1 MYIYVD
7 KMYNVCA
14 TVYGSRGGGES
25 LTSDSGLVVAVKG
38 DFSDLQQIYL

>member
-1 MYIYVD
+1 MCVPLY
-7 KMYNVCA
+7 ME
-14 TVYGSRGGGES
+14 GGGGES

>member
-14 TVYGSRGGGES
+14 TVYGRGGES

-38 DFSDLQQIYL
+38 DFSDL

>member
-14 TVYGSRGGGES
+14 TVYGRGGGES

-38 DFSDLQQIYL
+38 DFSDL